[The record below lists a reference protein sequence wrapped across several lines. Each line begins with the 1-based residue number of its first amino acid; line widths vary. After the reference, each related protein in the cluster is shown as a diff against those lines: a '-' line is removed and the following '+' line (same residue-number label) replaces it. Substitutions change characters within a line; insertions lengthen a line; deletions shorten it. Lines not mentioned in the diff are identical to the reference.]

1 LKFMMRG
8 AALLLCLTVAFES
21 RAAPPPLPERL
32 KTAAQAALPDEADG
46 AAVVDLSTGELVLAH
61 HPQVL
66 ARAYPPGSV
75 LKLVTAYAA
84 LSHDVDPSTVERCTG
99 SATLLGDRYKCW
111 DASGHGDVD
120 LTRALALSCNLYFNR
135 LGARLSPDAFLSSAR
150 ALGLGRSTA
159 SGLAAEE
166 PGALPSGLATKELIT
181 VAAGDGY
188 QVSVTPLQ
196 LLQLAAAVAGRGQ
209 ARPLTQTGAKSSR
222 PGLSLGNAAAVDFL
236 REAMRQAAETGTLGG
251 TLLGTVDGAGKTGT
265 ARWEH
270 GFKTHAWFIGFA
282 PYASPRY
289 AVVAFAHSG
298 QGAVQA
304 AQPGVSLLRT
314 ALGFEADP
322 PAPAAAPGQ
331 LRIRVLERNRAQ
343 RAFLETEAGHLSC
356 DGAAL
361 ELTGARLEID
371 SGLIDLGKPNLRC
384 RVLTAPGEGVSIE
397 IDGKRRR
404 YRGSVRATV
413 KDGQLAFLNDVK
425 LEDYLRGV
433 VGGEQLA
440 GLPEALKA
448 QAVVSRTYALA
459 GRGRHEA
466 AGYDLCDLT
475 HCQLYRGRDDER
487 AESDLAVAATQH
499 EVLRHS
505 GTLEPTF
512 FHSACGGATSSPADV
527 FKEPFKQPGV
537 LDVDARK
544 KPLCAESP
552 NSKWT
557 WDVPRA
563 RLASA
568 LGVPAEGPA
577 FEAARRDP
585 QGRVL
590 ELKSFGVPLTG
601 TAFQARVGR
610 ALGFET
616 LKSMKVRVTEDGGVV
631 RFQGDGLGHG
641 VGMCQFGARELARQ
655 GRDYRAILHHYFPGG
670 ALGPSE

>member
-1 LKFMMRG
+1 MLALALAVGLG
-8 AALLLCLTVAFES
+8 AG
-21 RAAPPPLPERL
+21 AAPPAAPLAERL
-32 KTAAQAALPDEADG
+32 KTAAQSALPDEADA
-46 AAVVDLSTGELVLAH
+46 AAVVDLATGELVLAH
-61 HPQVL
+61 HPAVL

-84 LSHDVDPSTVERCTG
+84 LSHEVDPSKVERCTG

-111 DASGHGDVD
+111 SADGHGDVD
-120 LTRALALSCNLYFNR
+120 LTRALAVSCNLYFNR
-135 LGARLSPDAFLSSAR
+135 LGSRLAPDAFLSAAR
-150 ALGLGRSTA
+150 SLGLGRSTA
-159 SGLAAEE
+159 SGLPSEE
-166 PGALPSGLATKELIT
+166 PGSLPPGLTSKELIT

-196 LLQLAAAVAGRGQ
+196 LLQLAASVAGRGQ
-209 ARPLTQTGAKSSR
+209 ARPLSPPGAKTSR
-222 PGLSLGNAAAVDFL
+222 PGLVLANGAAVDFL
-236 REAMRQAAETGTLGG
+236 REAMRQAAETGTLAG
-251 TLLGTVDGAGKTGT
+251 TRLGTVDGAGKTGT

-282 PYASPRY
+282 PFAAPRY

-304 AQPGVSLLRT
+304 AQPGVALLR
-314 ALGFEADP
+314 AAMGFEADP
-322 PAPAAAPGQ
+322 PALAAAPGQ
-331 LRIRVLERNRAQ
+331 LRIRVLERNHAQ
-343 RAFLETEAGHLSC
+343 RALFETQSGHLSC
-356 DGAAL
+356 DGAML
-361 ELTGARLEID
+361 ELAGARLEID
-371 SGLIDLGKPNLRC
+371 SGLIDVGKPNLRC
-384 RVLTAPGEGVSIE
+384 RELTAPGEGVAVE
-397 IDGKRRR
+397 VDGKRRR
-404 YRGSVRATV
+404 FRGSVRASV
-413 KDGQLAFLNDVK
+413 KDGQLAFVNDVK

-440 GLPEALKA
+440 GLPEALEA

-487 AESDLAVAATQH
+487 AESDRAVAATKGQ
-499 EVLRHS
+499 VLRHQ
-505 GTLEPTF
+505 GALEPTF
-512 FHSACGGATSSPADV
+512 FHSACGGATSRPADV
-527 FKEPFKQPGV
+527 FKEASAQPGV
-537 LDVDARK
+537 KDSDARG
-544 KPLCAESP
+544 KPLCAASP
-552 NSKWT
+552 NFRWS
-557 WDVPRA
+557 WDVARA

-601 TAFQARVGR
+601 NAFQARVGR

-616 LKSMKVRVTEDGGVV
+616 LKSMKVRATEEAGVV
-631 RFQGDGLGHG
+631 HFRGDGLGHG

-655 GRDYRAILHHYFPGG
+655 GRDYQAILRHYFPGG
-670 ALGPSE
+670 SLGPAD